1 FSLAILVG
9 TLGLYELVPKG
20 FIPTEDT
27 GTIRGSTET
36 LEGSSYDAM
45 VQHQLAVAE
54 VVGRNPYVDHY
65 MSRVG
70 QGTTNQGQITLRLKP
85 RSQRPSAD
93 DIVRQLQPQLAALPG
108 VRTYLQ
114 VPPVIRI
121 GGRNAKAQYQFTLKG
136 PDIAALYATAGTLAG
151 KMRQVTVNHARMS
164 DL

>member
-45 VQHQLAVAE
+45 VEHQLAVAQ
-54 VVGRNPYVDHY
+54 VIGRNPYVDHY

-85 RSQRPSAD
+85 RSRRPSAD
-93 DIVRQLQPQLAALPG
+93 AIVRQLQPQLAAIPG
-108 VRTYLQ
+108 IKTTLQ
-114 VPPVIRI
+114 VPPVIQI
-121 GGRNAKAQYQFTLKG
+121 GGRNAQAPYHSTMQG
-136 PDIAALYATAGTLAG
+136 AD
-151 KMRQVTVNHARMS
+151 
-164 DL
+164 